1 MRRTTMALL
10 GLFLAV
16 VALTGCSDDSTS
28 ADEPAGDVVSSVDV
42 TFSGD
47 TVEPN
52 GERIQVAKD
61 VPLTLNVTAD
71 APGEIHVHSTPE
83 QEFEYDEGETT
94 LELTIDTPG
103 VVEVESHTLEL
114 TILQLE
120 VR

>member
-1 MRRTTMALL
+1 MRRTTMGLL
-10 GLFLAV
+10 GLCLAAV
-16 VALTGCSDDSTS
+16 TLTGCSDDAKP
-28 ADEPAGDVVSSVDV
+28 ADEPSGDVVSSVDI

-52 GERIQVAKD
+52 GERIEIEKD

-71 APGEIHVHSTPE
+71 APGEIHVHSNPE
-83 QEFEYDEGETT
+83 QEFEYDEGETE
-94 LELTIDTPG
+94 LELTIDAPG
-103 VVEVESHTLEL
+103 VVEVESHTLEK